1 MISPTQ
7 VEEWIKEVEERPGSA
22 PLIIQ
27 YISSRLRD
35 LTNRNEELLAENI
48 ALRSGRKVEDFEN
61 KIANLEY
68 QLDLIKRQLDGAD
81 PSSLATNGTQE
92 FMSLLLYQTNGKILR
107 TSIDRSL
114 EAKGETIARLP
125 QDDSEDSRPPRMLIT
140 SIYEELLVVFD
151 SGRTETI
158 PVAQV
163 PLCET
168 PSLSWGQAYI
178 AEPRGGEELVVIVPI
193 GKMSLFDYCV
203 QISRR
208 GCAKKMMK
216 SSFES
221 HVSKSFIGAGV
232 KAKADKTC
240 DLIFCKKG
248 DPVILATYEG
258 YLLTIDSDQLPFTIE
273 EILKLSIT
281 DHISSCANVEKKP
294 EILILTENG
303 KIIHRETTWLEKA
316 NSFKSK
322 GQSAFSQSRR
332 EAGARIISAVPV
344 SKDEWCAAL
353 NQQGEIQVAQVT
365 DLLNAGAFPGDSE
378 AVKIID
384 FAVFSAPEA
393 QKGS

>member
-68 QLDLIKRQLDGAD
+68 QLDLIKRQLDGVD

-92 FMSLLLYQTNGKILR
+92 FMSLLIYQTNGKILR

-158 PVAQV
+158 PVTQV

-168 PSLSWGQAYI
+168 SSLSWGQSYI

-240 DLIFCKKG
+240 DLVFCKKG

-353 NQQGEIQVAQVT
+353 NLQGEIQVAQVT

-384 FAVFSAPEA
+384 FAVFPAPEA